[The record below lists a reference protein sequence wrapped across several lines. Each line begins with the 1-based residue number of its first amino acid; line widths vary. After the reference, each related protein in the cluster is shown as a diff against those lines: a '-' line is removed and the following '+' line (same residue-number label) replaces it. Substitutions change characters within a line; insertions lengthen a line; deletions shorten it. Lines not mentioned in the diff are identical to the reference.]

1 MSFYVKGDYY
11 RRVEELFSWSPA
23 LWWRVFVNKFVI
35 PFFMIIH
42 NWIFRVKGHQFN
54 YFLCPSYFVIIPIPH
69 SILFH
74 LQFLVNNSQP
84 TPNSVSIHP
93 SIHPSWHIPS
103 ERNELWIFK
112 EYIFQDLLYESV
124 YVCVCV
130 TWQPHLL
137 PKWVVGSWWFLFV
150 RFLLP

>member
-11 RRVEELFSWSPA
+11 RRIELRNCFYGLS

-42 NWIFRVKGHQFN
+42 NWIFRLKGHQFN
-54 YFLCPSYFVIIPIPH
+54 YFLCPSYFVIILIPH

-93 SIHPSWHIPS
+93 SIYPAIHPSWHLPS

-112 EYIFQDLLYESV
+112 EYIFQESGSFV
-124 YVCVCV
+124 WICVCLYVCYMAFI
-130 TWQPHLL
+130 TQ
-137 PKWVVGSWWFLFV
+137 VGGG
-150 RFLLP
+150 